1 VSRSDPL
8 RELTRLYDGPIPSAE
23 LAAARWGAGAGERLR
38 RGADAALIEARLK
51 ECVAMLSALRR
62 AGLPSVLDALARA
75 VGRYR
80 RLSMML
86 GAVR

>member
-1 VSRSDPL
+1 MSL
-8 RELTRLYDGPIPSAE
+8 RDRLHELTAAYNGPIPPAA

-38 RGADAALIEARLK
+38 RGADAALIEVRLK
-51 ECVAMLSALRR
+51 ECVAALSALRR

-86 GAVR
+86 GEVR